1 MPASRPSPDPEEVAV
16 GLLVR
21 KRPCS
26 CGSGRP
32 RLDCCG
38 WFRRVDDAHAASAYL
53 IRQTRPARDLIG
65 PFSPVALASL
75 QAEAADL
82 AARCPQFAEALLG
95 SGDPVASDVR
105 RVARAMERGPGFE
118 PIVLGALRRADTP
131 MARVAI
137 ERALVV
143 VREAGLA
150 DEHVVAAAILELAA
164 GPSPVTEIALRAA
177 ASGLVRRSRAVVG
190 VGRPAHA

>member
-1 MPASRPSPDPEEVAV
+1 
-16 GLLVR
+16 
-21 KRPCS
+21 
-26 CGSGRP
+26 
-32 RLDCCG
+32 
-38 WFRRVDDAHAASAYL
+38 VDDAHAASAYL

-82 AARCPQFAEALLG
+82 ASRCPQFAEALLG

-105 RVARAMERGPGFE
+105 RVARAMERGPGSE
-118 PIVLGALRRADTP
+118 PIVLGALQRADTP

-137 ERALVV
+137 ERALLV
-143 VREAGLA
+143 VREAGIA

-177 ASGLVRRSRAVVG
+177 ASGLARRSRAVVG

>member
-1 MPASRPSPDPEEVAV
+1 M

-26 CGSGRP
+26 CGSGRA
-32 RLDCCG
+32 RHDCCG
-38 WFRRVDDAHAASAYL
+38 RFRRVDETRAAAAYL
-53 IRQTRPARDLIG
+53 IRQARPARDLVG

-75 QAEAADL
+75 QAEAVDL
-82 AARCPQFAEALLG
+82 AVRCPQFAEALLG
-95 SGDPVASDVR
+95 SRDPVASDLR
-105 RVARAMERGPGFE
+105 RLARVLERGPGNE
-118 PIVLGALRRADTP
+118 AMIRAAVQHADTP

-137 ERALVV
+137 ARALLV

-150 DEHVVAAAILELAA
+150 DEHVVAAAMLELAA
-164 GPSPVTEIALRAA
+164 GPSPLTEVSLRTA
-177 ASGLVRRSRAVVG
+177 ASGLVRRSRVPVG